1 MIQFETA
8 RGTIHAWQCDHM
20 GHANLR
26 AYGEFFEQALWHVF
40 QRIGI
45 TPSVLRGEAIRMA
58 GVEQNIRYR
67 KELLPGD
74 LIFVRSSL
82 VELRER
88 ALKMAHEM
96 VHVESGEVCAV
107 CELTAVCL
115 DPQTRKARD
124 FPSEIADRARQL
136 LKGEAHES

>member
-1 MIQFETA
+1 MTQFETA

-40 QRIGI
+40 QRVGI

-88 ALKMAHEM
+88 TLKMAHEM

-107 CELTAVCL
+107 CELTPCASI
-115 DPQTRKARD
+115 RK
-124 FPSEIADRARQL
+124 RARHAISPRRSRTAP
-136 LKGEAHES
+136 GSY

>member
-1 MIQFETA
+1 MTQFETA

-82 VELRER
+82 V
-88 ALKMAHEM
+88 
-96 VHVESGEVCAV
+96 
-107 CELTAVCL
+107 
-115 DPQTRKARD
+115 
-124 FPSEIADRARQL
+124 ADRARQL